1 MVGIIIKAVIGF
13 VLFAGSL
20 VGGLAATGR
29 LNHEGT
35 ANIPVLN
42 SFFPEPEKAEEGEG
56 GDATSEGTQAGTDAA
71 APGGETKAADG
82 MSAVGDSLHKT
93 SGPQEAVGRK
103 QATRT
108 KQGPS
113 VDNPEPPPSDS
124 HGGGHGGGGHG
135 GDDSHADDSS
145 AHDTPTADAP
155 PHGAD
160 EHEQG
165 PKKKGTKAERD
176 FDKMKRVLE
185 SQGKVNYQPGAFFTF
200 DGMPAGLT
208 PTQINEAWKR
218 VQSLKEKIEQR
229 NTALDLRDAELQ
241 ELAKD
246 IGRRQKELSERS
258 LAIEGMQAQL
268 DAKIAKFE
276 KTVKLV
282 RNEEIPKLKRNAA
295 SMAAFERSKAA
306 ELVQQQWATER
317 GQDEVLRLFEVM
329 DKDAV
334 NEILATLPNAMVQ
347 DVLEKRMQVSREAA
361 APARKK

>member
-1 MVGIIIKAVIGF
+1 
-13 VLFAGSL
+13 
-20 VGGLAATGR
+20 
-29 LNHEGT
+29 
-35 ANIPVLN
+35 
-42 SFFPEPEKAEEGEG
+42 
-56 GDATSEGTQAGTDAA
+56 
-71 APGGETKAADG
+71 
-82 MSAVGDSLHKT
+82 
-93 SGPQEAVGRK
+93 
-103 QATRT
+103 
-108 KQGPS
+108 
-113 VDNPEPPPSDS
+113 
-124 HGGGHGGGGHG
+124 
-135 GDDSHADDSS
+135 
-145 AHDTPTADAP
+145 
-155 PHGAD
+155 
-160 EHEQG
+160 
-165 PKKKGTKAERD
+165 
-176 FDKMKRVLE
+176 MKRVLE